1 LRIEM
6 DLLKFL
12 LKLLTF
18 LLYLKPIVGSV
29 IVLLFL
35 LALNF
40 AFLFA
45 LGALAFAFQVA
56 RGVSQ
61 RA

>member
-1 LRIEM
+1 M

-29 IVLLFL
+29 IVLLFF

-45 LGALAFAFQVA
+45 LGALAFAFQVV
-56 RGVSQ
+56 RGIS
-61 RA
+61 

>member
-1 LRIEM
+1 M
-6 DLLKFL
+6 NLLKFL

-29 IVLLFL
+29 IVLLFF

-56 RGVSQ
+56 RGVS
-61 RA
+61 